1 MIDIYPMTAEQV
13 ETEIDALTGL
23 IVDAVTSGAS
33 IGFMPPLIEDE
44 AREYWSGVVDA
55 IRDGSRVVLAATEAG
70 VIQGSVQLGL
80 EKRANGQHRC
90 EAMKLFVHTRARRRG
105 IAKQLMAEAEA
116 TAKKLGCTM
125 MMMDTRKG
133 GEADLM
139 CQSLGYESY
148 GEVPGYARSGDGEL
162 HTTVFYYCKIK

>member
-1 MIDIYPMTAEQV
+1 LIDIYSMTAEQIKA
-13 ETEIDALTGL
+13 EIEALTGL

-44 AREYWSGVVDA
+44 AREYWSGVIDA
-55 IRDGSRVVLAATEAG
+55 VRDGSRVVLVATEAG
-70 VIQGSVQLGL
+70 VVQGSVQLGL
-80 EKRANGQHRC
+80 EKRANGNHRC

-133 GEADLM
+133 GEADMM

-162 HTTVFYYCKIK
+162 HTTVFYYRKLG

>member
-1 MIDIYPMTAEQV
+1 MIDIYSMTAEQI
-13 ETEIDALTGL
+13 EAEIEALTGL

-44 AREYWSGVVDA
+44 AREYWSGVIDA
-55 IRDGSRVVLAATEAG
+55 VRDGSRVVLVATEAG
-70 VIQGSVQLGL
+70 VVQGSVQLGL
-80 EKRANGQHRC
+80 EKRANGNHRC

-162 HTTVFYYCKIK
+162 HTTVFYYRKLG

>member
-1 MIDIYPMTAEQV
+1 LIDIYSMTAEQI
-13 ETEIDALTGL
+13 EAEIEALTGL

-44 AREYWSGVVDA
+44 AREYWSGVIDA
-55 IRDGSRVVLAATEAG
+55 VRDGSRVVLVATEAG
-70 VIQGSVQLGL
+70 VVQGSVQLGL
-80 EKRANGQHRC
+80 EKRANGNHRC

-162 HTTVFYYCKIK
+162 HTTVFYYRKLG

>member
-1 MIDIYPMTAEQV
+1 MTAAQV
-13 ETEIDALTGL
+13 EENLEGLTEL

-33 IGFMPPLIEDE
+33 IGFMPPLIQEE
-44 AREYWSGVVDA
+44 ARDYWREVIEA
-55 IRDGSRVVLAATEAG
+55 MHAGSRVVLVAAEAG
-70 VIQGSVQLGL
+70 VVQGSVQLGL
-80 EKRANGQHRC
+80 EKRANGKHRC

-116 TAKKLGCTM
+116 AAKQMGCTL

-133 GEADLM
+133 GDADRL
-139 CQSLGYESY
+139 CQSLGYVAY

-162 HTTVFYYCKIK
+162 HTTVFYHRPLK

>member
-1 MIDIYPMTAEQV
+1 MIDIFPMTAEQA
-13 ETEIDALTGL
+13 ETEVEALTGL

-44 AREYWSGVVDA
+44 AREYWSGVIDA
-55 IRDGSRVVLAATEAG
+55 IRDGSRVLLAATEAG
-70 VIQGSVQLGL
+70 VLQGSLQLGL

-162 HTTVFYYCKIK
+162 HTTVFYYCKLK

>member
-1 MIDIYPMTAEQV
+1 LIDIYSMTAEQIKA
-13 ETEIDALTGL
+13 EIEALTGL

-44 AREYWSGVVDA
+44 AREYWSGVIDA
-55 IRDGSRVVLAATEAG
+55 VRDGSRVVLVATEAG
-70 VIQGSVQLGL
+70 VVQGSVQLGL
-80 EKRANGQHRC
+80 EKRANGNHRC

-162 HTTVFYYCKIK
+162 HTTVFYYCKLK

>member
-1 MIDIYPMTAEQV
+1 MTAEQV
-13 ETEIDALTGL
+13 EAEIDSLTGL

-44 AREYWSGVVDA
+44 AREYWSGVVEA
-55 IRDGSRVVLAATEAG
+55 IRDGSRVALAATEAG
-70 VIQGSVQLGL
+70 VVQGSVQLGL

-133 GEADLM
+133 GEADAL

-162 HTTVFYYCKIK
+162 HTTVFYYCKLK

>member
-1 MIDIYPMTAEQV
+1 MIDIYSMTAEQIKA
-13 ETEIDALTGL
+13 EIEALTGL

-44 AREYWSGVVDA
+44 AREYWSGVIDA
-55 IRDGSRVVLAATEAG
+55 VRDGSRVVLVATEAG
-70 VIQGSVQLGL
+70 VVQGSVQLGL
-80 EKRANGQHRC
+80 EKRANGNHRC

-162 HTTVFYYCKIK
+162 HTTVFYYRKLG

>member
-1 MIDIYPMTAEQV
+1 MTAEQI
-13 ETEIDALTGL
+13 EAEIEALTGL

-44 AREYWSGVVDA
+44 AREYWSGVIDA
-55 IRDGSRVVLAATEAG
+55 VRDGSRVVLVATEAG
-70 VIQGSVQLGL
+70 VVQGSVQLGL
-80 EKRANGQHRC
+80 EKRANGNHRC

-133 GEADLM
+133 GEADMM

-162 HTTVFYYCKIK
+162 HTTVFYYRKLG

>member
-1 MIDIYPMTAEQV
+1 M
-13 ETEIDALTGL
+13 
-23 IVDAVTSGAS
+23 
-33 IGFMPPLIEDE
+33 
-44 AREYWSGVVDA
+44 
-55 IRDGSRVVLAATEAG
+55 
-70 VIQGSVQLGL
+70 GL

-105 IAKQLMAEAEA
+105 IAKQLMAEAGA
-116 TAKKLGCTM
+116 AAKSLGCTM

-139 CQSLGYESY
+139 CQSLGYVSY

-162 HTTVFYYCKIK
+162 HTTVFYYRKLG

>member
-1 MIDIYPMTAEQV
+1 MTAEQI
-13 ETEIDALTGL
+13 EAEIEALTGL

-44 AREYWSGVVDA
+44 AREYWSGVIDA
-55 IRDGSRVVLAATEAG
+55 VRDGSRVVLVATEAG
-70 VIQGSVQLGL
+70 VVQGSVQLGL
-80 EKRANGQHRC
+80 EKRANGNHRC

-162 HTTVFYYCKIK
+162 HTTVFYYRKLG

>member
-1 MIDIYPMTAEQV
+1 MTAEQV

-148 GEVPGYARSGDGEL
+148 GEVPSYARSGDGEL

>member
-23 IVDAVTSGAS
+23 IVDAVTGGAS

>member
-1 MIDIYPMTAEQV
+1 LIDIFPMTAEQA
-13 ETEIDALTGL
+13 ETEVEALTGL

-44 AREYWSGVVDA
+44 AREYWSGVIDA
-55 IRDGSRVVLAATEAG
+55 IRDGSRVLLAATEAG
-70 VIQGSVQLGL
+70 VLQGSLQLGL

-162 HTTVFYYCKIK
+162 HTTVFYYCKLK

>member
-1 MIDIYPMTAEQV
+1 MTAEQIKA
-13 ETEIDALTGL
+13 EIEALTGL

-44 AREYWSGVVDA
+44 AREYWSGVIDA
-55 IRDGSRVVLAATEAG
+55 VRDGSRVVLVATEAG
-70 VIQGSVQLGL
+70 VVQGSVQLGL
-80 EKRANGQHRC
+80 EKRANGNHRC

-162 HTTVFYYCKIK
+162 HTTVFYYCKLK

>member
-1 MIDIYPMTAEQV
+1 MTAEQA
-13 ETEIDALTGL
+13 EIEIKALTDL
-23 IVDAVTSGAS
+23 VVDAVTSGAS

-44 AREYWSGVVDA
+44 AREYWRETIEA
-55 IRDGSRVVLAATEAG
+55 IRGGSRVVLVAAEAG

-105 IAKQLMAEAEA
+105 IAKELMREAEA
-116 TAKKLGCTM
+116 TAKRLGCTLM
-125 MMMDTRKG
+125 TMDTRKG

-139 CQSLGYESY
+139 CQSLGYVSY

-162 HTTVFYYCKIK
+162 HTTVFYYRKMD

>member
-1 MIDIYPMTAEQV
+1 MTAEQV

-139 CQSLGYESY
+139 CKSLGYESY
-148 GEVPGYARSGDGEL
+148 GEVPGYARSGNGEL
-162 HTTVFYYCKIK
+162 HTTVFYYCKLK

>member
-1 MIDIYPMTAEQV
+1 MIDIYPMTADQV
-13 ETEIDALTGL
+13 EADLEAFTAL

-33 IGFMPPLIEDE
+33 IGFMPPLIVDE
-44 AREYWSGVVDA
+44 AREYWKEV
-55 IRDGSRVVLAATEAG
+55 IELMRDGSRVVLAATEAG
-70 VIQGSVQLGL
+70 VLQGSVQVGL

-105 IAKQLMAEAEA
+105 IAKQLMAEAEG
-116 TAKKLGCTM
+116 TAKSLGCTM
-125 MMMDTRKG
+125 MVMDTRKD

-139 CQSLGYESY
+139 CQSLGYASY

-162 HTTVFYYCKIK
+162 HTTVFYYRKLG

>member
-1 MIDIYPMTAEQV
+1 MTAEQV